1 MAFSLSVAR
10 ALEEFGDDA
19 RARSAAPHRHESTTV
34 LRTLA
39 TRVHESFCRLG
50 GHDYLLHVADNRIF
64 LQCSTCS
71 HETPGWLIDIVHG
84 RSPPPCPEGT
94 APTQMSL
101 ALASTAGARRAFRIT
116 TIGERSAAP
125 DNEDRARRRTNDVMR
140 GRAEHEQIQCSS
152 PVDAHHNQV
161 RATLHGLTE
170 YSR

>member
-1 MAFSLSVAR
+1 
-10 ALEEFGDDA
+10 
-19 RARSAAPHRHESTTV
+19 
-34 LRTLA
+34 
-39 TRVHESFCRLG
+39 
-50 GHDYLLHVADNRIF
+50 
-64 LQCSTCS
+64 
-71 HETPGWLIDIVHG
+71 
-84 RSPPPCPEGT
+84 
-94 APTQMSL
+94 MSL

-170 YSR
+170 YLSIGPTFDDGDFRGAIRARLFGNQAVQALACPGDRSSRMRGISTSIAVGSSLNACGSSMTCSSVSRASASSAKLMA

>member
-50 GHDYLLHVADNRIF
+50 GHDYLLRIADNRIF

-71 HETPGWLIDIVHG
+71 HETPGWLIDIVHRRPKATTMSRRNG
-84 RSPPPCPEGT
+84 ADSDVTRARVHGRRSPRV
-94 APTQMSL
+94 QDHND
-101 ALASTAGARRAFRIT
+101 RREI
-116 TIGERSAAP
+116 S
-125 DNEDRARRRTNDVMR
+125 RA
-140 GRAEHEQIQCSS
+140 
-152 PVDAHHNQV
+152 
-161 RATLHGLTE
+161 
-170 YSR
+170 